1 LKEEAVNINNRQQ
14 LLAILAGAAVALWAG
29 DKLVFSPLTQSWKER
44 ATRITELR
52 KSVTQGAQL
61 LEREQSIR
69 RRWESMRTNTLPN
82 QVSVAYSQM
91 FKAFDRWSQD
101 SQISI
106 TSIKPQEKQNA
117 DDYMTVEFRVD
128 AFGSLATL
136 TRFLYN
142 VEKDPLAVKVE
153 AVEISSRDNEGQQ
166 LTLGLQ
172 VSGLLL
178 NQPEQ

>member
-1 LKEEAVNINNRQQ
+1 Q
-14 LLAILAGAAVALWAG
+14 LLAILAGAAVALWMG
-29 DKLVFSPLTQSWKER
+29 DKLIFSPLTQSWKER
-44 ATRITELR
+44 AARIIELR

-69 RRWESMRTNTLPN
+69 QRWENMRTNTLPN
-82 QVSVAYSQM
+82 HVSVAESQV

-106 TSIKPQEKQNA
+106 TSIKPQAKQNA

-128 AFGSLATL
+128 AFGNLSTL

-142 VEKDPLAVKVE
+142 VEK
-153 AVEISSRDNEGQQ
+153 
-166 LTLGLQ
+166 
-172 VSGLLL
+172 
-178 NQPEQ
+178 

>member
-1 LKEEAVNINNRQQ
+1 MNINNRQQ
-14 LLAILAGAAVALWAG
+14 LLTIVAGIAVALWAG
-29 DKLVFSPLTQSWKER
+29 DKLIFSPLTKSWKER
-44 ATRITELR
+44 TTRIAELR
-52 KSVTQGAQL
+52 KSVTQGTQL
-61 LEREQSIR
+61 LAREQSIR
-69 RRWESMRTNTLPN
+69 QRWESMRTNTLPN
-82 QVSVAYSQM
+82 PVSVAESQV

-106 TSIKPQEKQNA
+106 TSIKPQAKQNA

-128 AFGSLATL
+128 AFGSLSTL
-136 TRFLYN
+136 TRFIYN

-153 AVEISSRDNEGQQ
+153 AVEINSRDNEGQQ

-178 NQPEQ
+178 NQGEQ